1 MSIHGNFDFRKVTIY
16 LVGGTV
22 RDYFIGS
29 IEPKDKDYVVVGSSP
44 EEMLSLGFKK
54 VGADFP
60 VFLHPDSGDEYALAR
75 TERKS
80 SSGYNGFDCQWEGV
94 TIEEDLSR
102 RDLTINSIAWDCS
115 RDLGKV
121 VDPFNGRQDI
131 KDKILRPT
139 TSAFKEDPLRL
150 LRVARFLSRHHDFKI
165 HEDVLKYGI
174 EMEHSG
180 ELDCLTPERVWLET
194 EKALKEK
201 KPSCYFEYLSNFN
214 LPFMEPFYYMEST
227 VEGNK
232 WHQEDNVFVHTMMV
246 LDHASENWSDSEINF
261 ACLLHDIA
269 KPVCYAERSNGH
281 GHDAE
286 GVSMI
291 EDYCKRFKVP
301 NNYRDIAKITCEQ
314 HQKVH
319 GVFGRD
325 ANKMSK
331 PKSIMKM
338 FEQSGALSKP
348 ERFKKVLKACE
359 SDHFGR
365 IGEAS
370 HLSYNQRPY
379 LEECL
384 DAVISLDTKDISSK
398 LLEQGKSGVVIGQ
411 QIREARIHEIRKV
424 QRKWKI
430 KLEEKYDEM

>member
-1 MSIHGNFDFRKVTIY
+1 MSYHGNFKNATVY
-16 LVGGTV
+16 LVGGFV
-22 RDYFIGS
+22 RDYFMGM
-29 IEPKDKDYVVVGSSP
+29 EPKDKDYVVVGSSP

-60 VFLHPDSGDEYALAR
+60 VFLHPETGDEYALAR

-80 SSGYNGFDCQWEGV
+80 STGYNGFECEWEGV

-102 RDLTINSIAWDCS
+102 RDLTINAIAWDCT
-115 RDLGKV
+115 RNLGYV

-131 KDKILRPT
+131 KDKVLRPT
-139 TSAFKEDPLRL
+139 TEAFKEDPLRL
-150 LRVARFLSRHHDFKI
+150 LRVSRFLARYPDFTVDDK
-165 HEDVLKYGI
+165 VLEYGYD
-174 EMEHSG
+174 MERTG
-180 ELDCLTPERVWLET
+180 ELQSLTPERVWLET

-201 KPSCYFEYLSNFN
+201 KPRNYFEYLSNFTF
-214 LPFMEPFYYMEST
+214 PFIEIFSDMENT

-232 WHQEDNVFVHTMMV
+232 WHQEDNVFIHTVMV
-246 LDHASENWSDSEINF
+246 LDYASEHFNDPEINF

-269 KPVCYAERSNGH
+269 KPVCYTERGNGH

-286 GVSMI
+286 GVQMV
-291 EDYCKRFKVP
+291 EDWCSQWKVP

-314 HQKVH
+314 HQKIH

-370 HLSYNQRPY
+370 HLPYNQRPY

-384 DAVISLDTKDISSK
+384 DAVISLDTKEISSK
-398 LLEQGKSGVVIGQ
+398 LLEQGKSGIVIGQ

-424 QRKWKI
+424 QNKWKE
-430 KLEEKYDEM
+430 KLNEM

>member
-1 MSIHGNFDFRKVTIY
+1 MSCHGNFKNATAY
-16 LVGGTV
+16 LVGGFV
-22 RDYFIGS
+22 RDHFMGV
-29 IEPKDKDYVVVGSSP
+29 EPKDKDYVVVGSSP

-60 VFLHPDSGDEYALAR
+60 VFLHPETGDEYALAR

-80 SSGYNGFDCQWEGV
+80 STGYNGFECEWEGV

-102 RDLTINSIAWDCS
+102 RDLTINAIAWDCT
-115 RDLGKV
+115 RNLGYV

-139 TSAFKEDPLRL
+139 TEAFKEDPLRL
-150 LRVARFLSRHHDFKI
+150 LRVSRFLARHPDFTVDDK
-165 HEDVLKYGI
+165 VLEYGYD
-174 EMEHSG
+174 MERTG
-180 ELDCLTPERVWLET
+180 ELSSLVPERVWLET

-201 KPSCYFEYLSNFN
+201 KPSNYFEYLSNFTF
-214 LPFMEPFYYMEST
+214 PFIEIFSDMEST
-227 VEGNK
+227 VEGNR
-232 WHQEDNVFVHTMMV
+232 WHMEQNVFVHTMMV
-246 LDHASENWSDSEINF
+246 LDYASEHFNDPEINF
-261 ACLLHDIA
+261 SCLLHDIA
-269 KPVCYAERSNGH
+269 KPVCYTERGNGH
-281 GHDAE
+281 GHDNE

-291 EDYCKRFKVP
+291 EDWCSKWKVP
-301 NNYRDIAKITCEQ
+301 NNYRGIAKITCEQ
-314 HQKVH
+314 HQKIH
-319 GVFGRD
+319 GIFGRD

-370 HLSYNQRPY
+370 HLPYNQRPY

-384 DAVISLDTKDISSK
+384 DAVINLDTKEISSK
-398 LLEQGKSGVVIGQ
+398 LLEQGKSGIVIGQ

-424 QRKWKI
+424 QRKWKT
-430 KLEEKYDEM
+430 KLSSL